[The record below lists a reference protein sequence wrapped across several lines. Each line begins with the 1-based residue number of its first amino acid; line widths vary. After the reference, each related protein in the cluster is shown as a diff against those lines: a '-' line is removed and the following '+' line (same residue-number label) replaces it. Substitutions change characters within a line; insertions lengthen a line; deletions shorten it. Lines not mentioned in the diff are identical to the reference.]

1 VGRHRRSTVG
11 TDLQGRHRTMGQAL
25 EASERERWCAV
36 WLWRGSFC
44 YQLPV
49 TASEQSGTRRT
60 MNGQNEKWNAEGMR
74 SDRSNPEPSTPTRAA
89 RSSGHVGDKFEYGR
103 PARASV
109 NLLAFAALLVEVIA
123 FIILIPIQTTARAAG
138 SAVRRTNPL
147 DSPRR
152 EGESVEAKPVGD
164 IGAGV
169 GVDQTCEEGPPPALT
184 RRERFGL
191 GVALLLKCRQ
201 LDYVK
206 NLLASPPRPNLSSDD
221 QEALARYR
229 RVFDTFGGEITFVTA
244 ALDETRKGW
253 GSDDPLM
260 GGLSDEDLRRA
271 VETAGTLMKA
281 LWPT

>member
-1 VGRHRRSTVG
+1 VEARPAARFEAELERVEAQRPSDMKASSLFAQRRSEGGTGFLRCPAMDCRRVRSGLSSVG
-11 TDLQGRHRTMGQAL
+11 PGHH
-25 EASERERWCAV
+25 
-36 WLWRGSFC
+36 
-44 YQLPV
+44 P
-49 TASEQSGTRRT
+49 
-60 MNGQNEKWNAEGMR
+60 
-74 SDRSNPEPSTPTRAA
+74 TPT
-89 RSSGHVGDKFEYGR
+89 SP
-103 PARASV
+103 PAHG
-109 NLLAFAALLVEVIA
+109 N
-123 FIILIPIQTTARAAG
+123 PKTTVPAAG

-169 GVDQTCEEGPPPALT
+169 GEDERCEEGSPPGLT

-191 GVALLLKCRQ
+191 GVALFLKCRQ

-206 NLLASPPRPNLSSDD
+206 NLLASPHRPNLSSDD

-229 RVFDTFGGEITFVTA
+229 RVFDTFDGEITFVTA
-244 ALDETRKGW
+244 AWDETRTGW

-271 VETAGTLMKA
+271 VDTAGTLMKA